1 MSNIDF
7 QILNIPIP
15 ESIKQYPIEKQEE
28 IFNYLNELDE
38 YEKKAYE
45 IAYNHLGSSF
55 NIYRSNGFKEWI
67 KEWKQNKKL

>member
-67 KEWKQNKKL
+67 KEWKQK